1 MVENDSGIDITSGA
15 KSVVSATRRRA
26 IMETL
31 PGAKFTDSI
40 REERAIVEDD
50 EGSKV
55 RHLYKRRPFE

>member
-1 MVENDSGIDITSGA
+1 
-15 KSVVSATRRRA
+15 
-26 IMETL
+26 METK

-50 EGSKV
+50 EGSKL